1 LQRYEEATLPRIIFK
16 YIRLSNSL
24 LREPLKIHVLSFLR
38 KQESSKN
45 NKIDSRFRGNDGLL
59 DVPLRIVA
67 IQAMA
72 AGLLIISAIWP
83 DSALALQVHAGS
95 EGLYVHQM
103 AHVFFLAAMVF
114 LFYIL
119 FRHPL
124 GHGRAWV
131 YLRLSLLFFSIWN
144 VNAIITHSLEL
155 TIPPESLV
163 VQKESPPQ
171 HLNVNVDLL
180 QHSQSLVVQKGVL
193 PYYLCA
199 SLTFERW
206 IYYVGKFD
214 HLLCVPAMFF
224 LTMALKTFC
233 QDAERRVDE
242 RKEVAE

>member
-1 LQRYEEATLPRIIFK
+1 MF
-16 YIRLSNSL
+16 
-24 LREPLKIHVLSFLR
+24 
-38 KQESSKN
+38 
-45 NKIDSRFRGNDGLL
+45 
-59 DVPLRIVA
+59 
-67 IQAMA
+67 
-72 AGLLIISAIWP
+72 AGWLIISAICP

-119 FRHPL
+119 FKHPL
-124 GHGRAWV
+124 GHGKAWV
-131 YLRLSLLFFSIWN
+131 YLRLSLLFFSVWN

-155 TIPPESLV
+155 TIPSE
-163 VQKESPPQ
+163 
-171 HLNVNVDLL
+171 
-180 QHSQSLVVQKGVL
+180 SLVVQKGVL

-199 SLTFERW
+199 SLTVARW

-233 QDAERRVDE
+233 HDAERRAME
-242 RKEVAE
+242 QKEVSG